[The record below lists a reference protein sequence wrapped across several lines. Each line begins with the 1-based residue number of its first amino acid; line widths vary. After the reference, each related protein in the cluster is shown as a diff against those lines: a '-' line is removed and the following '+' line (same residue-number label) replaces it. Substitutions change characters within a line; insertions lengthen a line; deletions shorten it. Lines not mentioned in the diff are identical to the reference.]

1 MPADFLA
8 IMKQKAASE
17 WSQGRSVVGDGAG
30 DRNMVGRSVVGD
42 GAGGRSLVG
51 NRSVVGDG
59 ARRQS

>member
-17 WSQGRSVVGDGAG
+17 WSQ
-30 DRNMVGRSVVGD
+30 
-42 GAGGRSLVG
+42 

-59 ARRQS
+59 GGDRNMVGDGTKVEVW